1 MTDGPKGTSNPVS
14 TLKDSVVGNPA
25 TDRLK
30 EEAAAFAAAQAQRL
44 LISAGR
50 KLGGAT
56 TKLNDIAEGN
66 SPGLF
71 HLAKEGGKKFAEG
84 KGPVRSAVEIGA
96 ANLKDTLKD
105 KVKDAFQGL
114 GGGKRKGGGGKGRF
128 VTIVEDIDVG
138 VPVREA
144 YNQWTQFQEFST
156 FAKGVQGVESADDTT
171 SNWRAKI
178 FWSSR
183 SWKANT
189 TEQIRDR
196 RIAWTSEGAKG
207 STKGVVTFHPLGE
220 NLTTVLLVIEYYPK
234 GLFEKTG
241 NIWRAQGRRARLDLK
256 HFRRFLMMRGEA
268 TGEWRGEIR
277 DGEVVLSH
285 EDALAE
291 EERAEEERGEEP
303 ADAGHGHGAED
314 GAAGDDGPGDE
325 EFDDGAEDHEDS
337 EEAGAEYD
345 DPEGEDDEDDDGEPY
360 DEDGHDADDEAPEDE
375 ELPEDEYEADDDN
388 DGAYETE
395 DAHEDDGDYD
405 DEYQDDDVAEEE
417 PERVRASR

>member
-1 MTDGPKGTSNPVS
+1 M
-14 TLKDSVVGNPA
+14 VGNPA

-56 TKLNDIAEGN
+56 TKLNDVAEGN

-105 KVKDAFQGL
+105 KVKGALQGL

-291 EERAEEERGEEP
+291 EEQEE
-303 ADAGHGHGAED
+303 AHGDGAED
-314 GAAGDDGPGDE
+314 RAAGDDGRGDE
-325 EFDDGAEDHEDS
+325 EFDDGTEGY
-337 EEAGAEYD
+337 EEAEEADAEYD
-345 DPEGEDDEDDDGEPY
+345 DPDGEDDDGEPY
-360 DEDGHDADDEAPEDE
+360 DEDGHDADDEAAEDE
-375 ELPEDEYEADDDN
+375 ELPDDEYEAEDEDEDDSDGDGDGDG
-388 DGAYETE
+388 DGAYATE
-395 DAHEDDGDYD
+395 DAHEDDYDDAYD
-405 DEYQDDDVAEEE
+405 DEVAEEE

>member
-1 MTDGPKGTSNPVS
+1 MTDGPKGTGNPVS

-71 HLAKEGGKKFAEG
+71 HLAKEGSKKFAEG

-96 ANLKDTLKD
+96 TNLKDNLKD
-105 KVKDAFQGL
+105 KVKGAFQGL
-114 GGGKRKGGGGKGRF
+114 GGGKRKGGGGKGKF

-285 EDALAE
+285 DDALAE
-291 EERAEEERGEEP
+291 EEHAEEH
-303 ADAGHGHGAED
+303 ADDEHGDGAED
-314 GAAGDDGPGDE
+314 RAAGDDDLGDE
-325 EFDDGAEDHEDS
+325 EFDDGAEGHEDS
-337 EEAGAEYD
+337 EEADAEGD
-345 DPEGEDDEDDDGEPY
+345 EPDGEDDDGEPY

-375 ELPEDEYEADDDN
+375 EPEDEYEAEDEEDS

-405 DEYQDDDVAEEE
+405 DAYEDEVAEEE